1 VNKHIITMTTGVF
14 VSSLILL
21 SASYV
26 APFQNWVVLNAV
38 SANTPL
44 NAGINSVFDGVG
56 IRAIVSENKLP
67 STAFSLPAKTERQTI
82 DLNTVKN
89 QTSKQSLSNHLEG
102 QSSNPQNKDQVVFN
116 NEDER
121 SYQHNFTQNRFK
133 ENELINDSNIQ
144 TNTTSS
150 IKNPPLVVELDKK
163 VLVEFSTD
171 YSEQEM
177 QKALS
182 RLLVQPYHLNAD
194 DLISSNVIN
203 TRLKPYLYG
212 KALNEYKKP
221 VRYPAQ
227 AFKYAEYLMLNN
239 SETVQDEQ
247 GEFKVVTIPL
257 TEHQLPRSIKNYQ
270 AWVKEYAKK
279 YQVSAELIFAI
290 MHVESAFNPKAVSH
304 SNALGLMQVK
314 ANAAG
319 RDVYKYIDQRAGQPT
334 PSELFNPKENIRVG
348 TAYVSL
354 LNHMYLKGIRNTDN
368 KELVAISAYNGGLS
382 TVLKLFGKTPEKAIK
397 RINQLHPRQVYRTL
411 RYSHQ
416 SDETKQ
422 YIEKVTQA
430 KNRYKELLNFAA

>member
-1 VNKHIITMTTGVF
+1 MDKQIITMTTTVF
-14 VSSLILL
+14 VSGLILL

-26 APFQNWVVLNAV
+26 APFQNWVVLNSV
-38 SANTPL
+38 SANTSL
-44 NAGINSVFDGVG
+44 NSGANPVFDGVG
-56 IRAIVSENKLP
+56 IRTIVSENRLSP
-67 STAFSLPAKTERQTI
+67 AGYSLPVKAEHYSI
-82 DLNTVKN
+82 DLTTVKN
-89 QTSKQSLSNHLEG
+89 QTPKEQEG
-102 QSSNPQNKDQVVFN
+102 NQLDSQVSDRQNQNQVIFDNRDNWDNRSHQGDLIKDNLIENNDVKTNSASS
-116 NEDER
+116 
-121 SYQHNFTQNRFK
+121 T
-133 ENELINDSNIQ
+133 
-144 TNTTSS
+144 
-150 IKNPPLVVELDKK
+150 KNPPLVVELDNE
-163 VLVEFSTD
+163 VLVEFSAD
-171 YSEQEM
+171 YSEHEM

-182 RLLVQPYHLNAD
+182 RLLVQPNHLDAD
-194 DLISSNVIN
+194 DLVSSNVIN

-227 AFKYAEYLMLNN
+227 AFRYAEYLMLNN
-239 SETVQDEQ
+239 SEKVQDEQ
-247 GEFKVVTIPL
+247 GEFKVITIPL
-257 TEHQLPRSIKNYQ
+257 TEHKLPQSIKNYQ

-290 MHVESAFNPKAVSH
+290 MHVESAFNPKAVSQ

-319 RDVYKYIDQRAGQPT
+319 RDVYKYIDQRSGQPT
-334 PSELFNPKENIRVG
+334 QSELFNPKENIRVG
-348 TAYVSL
+348 TAYMSL
-354 LNHMYLKGIRNTDN
+354 LNNLYLKGIRNSDN

-382 TVLKLFGKTPEKAIK
+382 TVLKLFGKTPEQAIK

-416 SDETKQ
+416 SDETKR

>member
-1 VNKHIITMTTGVF
+1 MDKKIVTVTTTALISG
-14 VSSLILL
+14 LILL

-26 APFQNWVVLNAV
+26 GSFQNWVVLNAA

-44 NAGINSVFDGVG
+44 NSGLNPVFGGVG
-56 IRAIVSENKLP
+56 IRAIVSDNKL
-67 STAFSLPAKTERQTI
+67 SSAAFSLPVNTQSQTI
-82 DLNTVKN
+82 DLSTVKN
-89 QTSKQSLSNHLEG
+89 QTSKQQMNGQLKSELSN
-102 QSSNPQNKDQVVFN
+102 SQNKNQVIFN
-116 NEDER
+116 NDDGR
-121 SYQHNFTQNRFK
+121 SYQHHLVQNHFK
-133 ENELINDSNIQ
+133 EDKRIKDSNIQ
-144 TNTTSS
+144 IELASS
-150 IKNPPLVVELDKK
+150 TKNPPLVVELDKE
-163 VLVEFSTD
+163 VLVEFSAD
-171 YSEQEM
+171 YTAQEM

-182 RLLVQPYHLNAD
+182 RLLVQPNHLDAD

-227 AFKYAEYLMLNN
+227 AFKYAEYLMLNR
-239 SETVQDEQ
+239 SEKVQDEQ

-257 TEHQLPRSIKNYQ
+257 TEHQLPKSIKNYQ

-279 YQVSAELIFAI
+279 YGVSAELIFAI

-354 LNHMYLKGIRNTDN
+354 LNHMYLKGIRNADN

-397 RINQLHPRQVYRTL
+397 RINQLQPRQVYRIL

-416 SDETKQ
+416 SDETKR